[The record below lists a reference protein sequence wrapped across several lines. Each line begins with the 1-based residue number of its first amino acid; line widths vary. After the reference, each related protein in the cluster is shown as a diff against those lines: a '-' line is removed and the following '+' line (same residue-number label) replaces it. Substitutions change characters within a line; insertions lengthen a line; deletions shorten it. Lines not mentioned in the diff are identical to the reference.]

1 MIAEV
6 GQLALVLALCLALLQ
21 GTVPLIGAA
30 RGNADWMALARPTA
44 WGQFLFVAGAFACL
58 SYLFVVNDFSV
69 LYVVQ
74 HSNSQ
79 LPLIYRICAVWGGHE
94 GSILLW
100 VLILA
105 CWTLAVSLFSRNLD
119 DETRARILA
128 IMGLISVGL
137 LLFILFTSN
146 PFERLLPA
154 AANGQDLNPQLQ
166 DPGLI
171 AHPPLLY
178 MGYVGTVVAFAFA
191 MAALLAGRL
200 DAAWARWS
208 RPWATVSWA
217 FLTLGIAVGSAWAY
231 YELGWGGWWF
241 WDPVENASLMPWL
254 VSTALLHSLAVTEKR
269 NTFKLWTALLAIIAF
284 SLSLLGTFLVRSGVL
299 TSVHAFATDPS
310 RGIYIL
316 AFLSVVVG
324 GSLLL
329 FAWRAPRVGLGARF
343 AMVSREAMLLLN
355 NVVLLVAFAAVL
367 LGTLYPLII
376 DALGL
381 GKLSVG
387 PPYFEAVFVPLI
399 APALFLMGVGPLTR
413 WREDRAMALVRK
425 LRWALIVSLLAALIS
440 PWLLGN
446 WKPLVGFGLFL
457 AFWIAATT
465 FYNLYERLKNHPSP
479 SWGRRVRTQPGS
491 YYGMLLAHLG
501 VAVFIVGVS
510 IVNGYE
516 IEKDV
521 TMEPGESVTLA
532 GYTFL
537 FEGTHDKRGPN
548 YSADVGVL
556 SVTRDGRSV
565 TTLRPERR
573 IYTAG
578 ANPTPM
584 TEASIHPG
592 LTRDLYAALGD
603 RLTNTRWIVRVY
615 FKPFVDWIWF
625 GCLMMALGGG
635 LAVMDRRYRL
645 KRRQSAPARAA
656 AGGTPGMPPGALP
669 LPGAAKVA
677 AP

>member
-1 MIAEV
+1 MIAEL
-6 GQLALVLALCLALLQ
+6 GQLALILALAMAIVQCV
-21 GTVPLIGAA
+21 VPLAGAA
-30 RGNADWMALARPTA
+30 RGNPDWMALARPA
-44 WGQFLFVAGAFACL
+44 AVGQFLFVATAFACL
-58 SYLFVVNDFSV
+58 TMSFVNNDFSV
-69 LYVVQ
+69 LYVAQ
-74 HSNSQ
+74 HSNSA

-105 CWTLAVSLFSRNLD
+105 SWTLAVSLFSNNLD
-119 DETRARILA
+119 DQTTARI
-128 IMGLISVGL
+128 IGVIGLISIGF

-146 PFERLLPA
+146 PFERLIPA
-154 AANGQDLNPQLQ
+154 AADGQDLNPQLQ

-171 AHPPLLY
+171 IHPPLLY

-191 MAALLAGRL
+191 IAALLAGRL

-208 RPWATVSWA
+208 RPWATVSWG

-316 AFLSVVVG
+316 GFLTLVVG
-324 GSLLL
+324 GSLIL
-329 FAWRAPRVGLGARF
+329 FAWRAPKVGLGAHF
-343 AMVSREAMLLLN
+343 GMVSREAMLLVN
-355 NVVLLVAFAAVL
+355 NVVLLVAFTAVL
-367 LGTLYPLII
+367 LGTLYPLLI
-376 DALGL
+376 DALGM

-387 PPYFEAVFVPLI
+387 PPYFNAVFVPLM
-399 APALFLMGVGPLTR
+399 APALFLMGIGPIAR
-413 WREDRAMALVRK
+413 WREDKAMALAQK
-425 LRWALIVSLLAALIS
+425 LRWALGVSLVAALIS

-457 AFWIAATT
+457 AFWIATT
-465 FYNLYERLKNHPSP
+465 TAYNLYERLKSHPAP
-479 SWGRRVRTQPGS
+479 SWRRRISMQPGS

-501 VAVFIVGVS
+501 VAVFIVGVT

-516 IEKDV
+516 VEKDV
-521 TMEPGESVTLA
+521 TMEPGETTSIA
-532 GYTFL
+532 GYTFQ
-537 FEGTHDKRGPN
+537 FEGTSQKQGPN
-548 YSADVGVL
+548 YTADVGIL
-556 SVTRDGRSV
+556 TVTSNGKPV

-573 IYTAG
+573 IYTASR
-578 ANPTPM
+578 NPMPM
-584 TEASIHPG
+584 TEAAIHPG

-603 RLTNTRWIVRVY
+603 RLTDKRWIVRVY
-615 FKPFVDWIWF
+615 FKPFVDWIWV
-625 GCLMMALGGG
+625 GCLIMALGG
-635 LAVMDRRYRL
+635 LFAVMDRRYRIA
-645 KRRQSAPARAA
+645 RRTQQTRTPQVPQGVPATATARMVS
-656 AGGTPGMPPGALP
+656 P
-669 LPGAAKVA
+669 
-677 AP
+677 

>member
-1 MIAEV
+1 MIAEL
-6 GQLALVLALCLALLQ
+6 GQLALILALAMAIVQCV
-21 GTVPLIGAA
+21 VPLAGAA
-30 RGNADWMALARPTA
+30 RGNPDWMALARPA
-44 WGQFLFVAGAFACL
+44 AIGQFLFVATAFACL
-58 SYLFVVNDFSV
+58 TMSFVNNDFSV
-69 LYVVQ
+69 LYVAQ
-74 HSNSQ
+74 HSNSA

-100 VLILA
+100 ALILA
-105 CWTLAVSLFSRNLD
+105 SWTLAVSLFSNNLD
-119 DETRARILA
+119 DQTTARI
-128 IMGLISVGL
+128 IGVIGLISIGF

-146 PFERLLPA
+146 PFERLIPA
-154 AANGQDLNPQLQ
+154 AADGQDLNPQLQ

-171 AHPPLLY
+171 IHPPLLY

-191 MAALLAGRL
+191 IAALLAGRL

-208 RPWATVSWA
+208 RPWATVSWG

-316 AFLSVVVG
+316 GFLTLVVG
-324 GSLLL
+324 GSLVL
-329 FAWRAPRVGLGARF
+329 FAWRAPKVGLGARF
-343 AMVSREAMLLLN
+343 GMVSREAMLLVN
-355 NVVLLVAFAAVL
+355 NVVLLVAFTAVL
-367 LGTLYPLII
+367 LGTLYPLLI
-376 DALGL
+376 DALGM

-387 PPYFEAVFVPLI
+387 PPYFNAVFVPLM
-399 APALFLMGVGPLTR
+399 APALFLMGIGPIAR
-413 WREDRAMALVRK
+413 WREDKAMALALK
-425 LRWALIVSLLAALIS
+425 LRWALGVSLVAALIS

-457 AFWIAATT
+457 AFWIATT
-465 FYNLYERLKNHPSP
+465 TVYNLYERLKSHPAP
-479 SWGRRVRTQPGS
+479 SWRRRISMQPGS

-501 VAVFIVGVS
+501 VAIFIVGVT

-516 IEKDV
+516 VEKDV
-521 TMEPGESVTLA
+521 TMEPGETTSIA
-532 GYTFL
+532 GYTFQ
-537 FEGTHDKRGPN
+537 FEGTSRKQGPN
-548 YSADVGVL
+548 YTADVGIL
-556 SVTRDGRSV
+556 TVTSNGKPV
-565 TTLRPERR
+565 TTLKPERR
-573 IYTAG
+573 IYTASR
-578 ANPTPM
+578 NPMPM
-584 TEASIHPG
+584 TEAAINPG

-603 RLTNTRWIVRVY
+603 QLTDKRWIVRVY

-625 GCLMMALGGG
+625 GCLIMALGG
-635 LAVMDRRYRL
+635 LFAVMDRRYRIA
-645 KRRQSAPARAA
+645 RRTQRTRASQAPQGVPATATARMVS
-656 AGGTPGMPPGALP
+656 P
-669 LPGAAKVA
+669 
-677 AP
+677 

>member
-1 MIAEV
+1 MIAEL
-6 GQLALVLALCLALLQ
+6 GQLALILALCLAIVQ
-21 GTVPLIGAA
+21 SVVPLAGAA
-30 RGNADWMALARPTA
+30 KDNADWMALARPAA
-44 WGQFLFVAGAFACL
+44 WGQFVFVASAFACL
-58 SYLFVVNDFSV
+58 TLVFVNNDFSV
-69 LYVVQ
+69 LYVAQ
-74 HSNSQ
+74 HSNTA

-105 CWTLAVSLFSRNLD
+105 GWTLAVSVFSRNLD
-119 DETRARILA
+119 DQTTARILGV
-128 IMGLISVGL
+128 MGLITIGL

-191 MAALLAGRL
+191 IAALLAGRL

-208 RPWATVSWA
+208 RPWATVSWG

-316 AFLSVVVG
+316 GFLTVVVG

-329 FAWRAPRVGLGARF
+329 FAWRAPRVGLGASF
-343 AMVSREAMLLLN
+343 GAVSRESMLLVN

-367 LGTLYPLII
+367 LGTLYPLLI

-387 PPYFEAVFVPLI
+387 PPYFEAVFVPLM
-399 APALFLMGVGPLTR
+399 APALFLMGVGPVAR
-413 WREDRAMALVRK
+413 WREDKTMSLARK
-425 LRWALIVSLLAALIS
+425 LRWALGVSLIAALVA

-457 AFWIAATT
+457 AFWIATTT
-465 FYNLYERLKNHPSP
+465 FHNLYERLKNHPSP
-479 SWGRRVRTQPGS
+479 SWGRRIRMQPGS

-501 VAVFIVGVS
+501 VAVFIVGVT
-510 IVNGYE
+510 IVNGYQ

-521 TMEPGESVTLA
+521 TMEPGETVTLA
-532 GYTFL
+532 GYTFR
-537 FEGTHDKRGPN
+537 FDGTRQKQGPN
-548 YSADVGVL
+548 YTADVGVL
-556 SVTRDGRSV
+556 TVTKSGRPV
-565 TTLRPERR
+565 TTLTPERR

-578 ANPTPM
+578 SNPTPM
-584 TEASIHPG
+584 TEASINPG

-603 RLTNTRWIVRVY
+603 RLTDKRWIVRVY

-625 GCLMMALGGG
+625 GCLIMAFGGA
-635 LAVMDRRYRL
+635 LAVMDRRYRI
-645 KRRQSAPARAA
+645 KRRQIQTAK
-656 AGGTPGMPPGALP
+656 TPP
-669 LPGAAKVA
+669 LPTSGLAVPVAAKVLA
-677 AP
+677 S

>member
-1 MIAEV
+1 MIAEL
-6 GQLALVLALCLALLQ
+6 GQLALILALTLAIVQ
-21 GTVPLIGAA
+21 SVFPLVGAS
-30 RGNADWMALARPTA
+30 RSNTSWMALARPAA
-44 WGQFLFVAGAFACL
+44 WGQFLFVATAFACL
-58 SYLFVVNDFSV
+58 TLVFVANDFSV
-69 LYVVQ
+69 LYVAQ
-74 HSNSQ
+74 HSNSA

-100 VLILA
+100 ALILA
-105 CWTLAVSLFSRNLD
+105 SWTLAVSLFSDNLD
-119 DETRARILA
+119 DQTTARILGV
-128 IMGLISVGL
+128 MGLISIGFI
-137 LLFILFTSN
+137 LFILFTSN
-146 PFERLLPA
+146 PFDRLLPA
-154 AANGQDLNPQLQ
+154 AADGQDLNPQLQ

-171 AHPPLLY
+171 VHPPLLY

-191 MAALLAGRL
+191 IAALLAGRL

-208 RPWATVSWA
+208 RPWATVSWG

-299 TSVHAFATDPS
+299 TSVHAFATDPT

-316 AFLSVVVG
+316 GFLTTVIG

-343 AMVSREAMLLLN
+343 SAVSREAMLLVN

-367 LGTLYPLII
+367 LGTLYPLLI
-376 DALGL
+376 DALGM

-387 PPYFEAVFVPLI
+387 PPYFDAVFVPLM
-399 APALFLMGVGPLTR
+399 APALFLMGVGPVTR
-413 WREDRAMALVRK
+413 WREDRVMNLAKR
-425 LRWALIVSLLAALIS
+425 LRWALGVSLAAAVIA

-457 AFWIAATT
+457 ACWIATATA
-465 FYNLYERLKNHPSP
+465 YNLYERLKSHPAP
-479 SWGRRVRTQPGS
+479 SWRRRIAAQPGS
-491 YYGMLLAHLG
+491 YYGMLIAHLG
-501 VAVFIVGVS
+501 VAIFIVGVT

-521 TMEPGESVTLA
+521 TMEPGETTTLA
-532 GYTFL
+532 GYTFE
-537 FEGTHDKRGPN
+537 FGGTSQKQGPN
-548 YSADVGVL
+548 YRADVGL
-556 SVTRDGRSV
+556 LTVTRNGKDV

-573 IYTAG
+573 VYTAG
-578 ANPTPM
+578 SNPMPM
-584 TEASIHPG
+584 TEAAINPG

-603 RLTNTRWIVRVY
+603 RLTDKRWIVRVY

-625 GCLMMALGGG
+625 GCIVMALGGL
-635 LAVMDRRYRL
+635 LAVMDRRYRI
-645 KRRQSAPARAA
+645 RRLRQQRATPVRTA
-656 AGGTPGMPPGALP
+656 APGALP
-669 LPGAAKVA
+669 VAAAKVV